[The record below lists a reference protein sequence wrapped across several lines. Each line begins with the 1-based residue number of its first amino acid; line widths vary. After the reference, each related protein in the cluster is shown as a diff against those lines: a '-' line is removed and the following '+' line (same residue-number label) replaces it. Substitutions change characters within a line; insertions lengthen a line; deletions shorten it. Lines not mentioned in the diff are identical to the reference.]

1 MYPTWSR
8 AGGHN
13 MSRNKIE
20 MSKYIFAR
28 IHESA
33 SSVDSMYIADN
44 EIRWLARKD
53 DDDLN
58 LMINAEVNV
67 LILGAKTFAVSIK
80 NGSDT
85 YFCFSG
91 LVVPEQLPAN
101 LSEIELTPGLFSCV
115 VYTAN
120 LPALA
125 TAAQARDILEQ
136 QYSGQEGYG
145 GHEIDEVAPLFPK
158 LYFVKANENISTN
171 YLNNLERVAGAF
183 ISAGYVSYP
192 LEVNDNLKLRLL
204 SLFEA
209 GAETIPFAL
218 PLQGILSYNWPS
230 LFLDLYRCLEQL
242 YTALKLKSLVT
253 KLPYQGA
260 LADLAYLLE
269 EELSWRPKE
278 QDALASILSHSTEGT
293 RSKILSA
300 FKFDVSELTEY
311 SASKCAANIYKLR
324 NSHVHFRP
332 AMKADNKS
340 GEQWNDIMIA
350 MCDAID
356 DVYEALGVEFLIDK
370 TKLQSTNQ

>member
-1 MYPTWSR
+1 
-8 AGGHN
+8 
-13 MSRNKIE
+13 MSRNKKA
-20 MSKYIFAR
+20 MSKYIFDR

-33 SSVDSMYIADN
+33 SSLDSMYIADDKS
-44 EIRWLARKD
+44 RWLARKD

-58 LMINAEVNV
+58 LMTNAEVNV
-67 LILGAKTFAVSIK
+67 LILGAKTFAVSIR

-101 LSEIELTPGLFSCV
+101 LSEIEPTPGLFSCV
-115 VYTAN
+115 VFMAN

-136 QYSGQEGYG
+136 QYYGQEGYC
-145 GHEIDEVAPLFPK
+145 GHEINDVAPLFPE

-171 YLNNLERVAGAF
+171 YLNKLERVAGAF

-192 LEVNDNLKLRLL
+192 LEVNDNLKSRLL

-253 KLPYQGA
+253 KLPYKGA

-300 FKFDVSELTEY
+300 FKIDISDLTEY
-311 SASKCAANIYKLR
+311 SASKCAANIYRLR

-340 GEQWNDIMIA
+340 GEQWNDIVIA
-350 MCDAID
+350 MCDAVD
-356 DVYEALGVEFLIDK
+356 DVYESLGMEFLTDR
-370 TKLQSTNQ
+370 TKLESLSQKVD

>member
-1 MYPTWSR
+1 
-8 AGGHN
+8 
-13 MSRNKIE
+13 MSRNKKE
-20 MSKYIFAR
+20 MSTYIFER

-33 SSVDSMYIADN
+33 SALDSMYIADN
-44 EIRWLARKD
+44 KIRWLARKD

-80 NGSDT
+80 NGSDN

-91 LVVPEQLPAN
+91 LIVPEQLPAN
-101 LSEIELTPGLFSCV
+101 LTEIDPTPGLFSCV
-115 VYTAN
+115 VFTAN

-136 QYSGQEGYG
+136 QYRGQEGYE
-145 GHEIDEVAPLFPK
+145 GHEINEIVPLFPS
-158 LYFVKANENISTN
+158 LYFVKAHKNVSTN
-171 YLNNLERVAGAF
+171 YLNSLERVAGAF
-183 ISAGYVSYP
+183 ISAGYVSHP
-192 LEVNDNLKLRLL
+192 LEVNDNLKSRLL

-209 GAETIPFAL
+209 GAETIPFGL

-230 LFLDLYRCLEQL
+230 LFLELYRCLEQL

-253 KLPYQGA
+253 KLPYKGT

-269 EELSWRPKE
+269 DELSWRPKE
-278 QDALASILSHSTEGT
+278 QDALASILSHSTEET

-300 FKFDVSELTEY
+300 FKFDVSQLTDY
-311 SASKCAANIYKLR
+311 SASKCAVNIYKLR

-332 AMKADNKS
+332 AMKAEKKPS
-340 GEQWNDIMIA
+340 EQWNEIVIA
-350 MCDAID
+350 MCDAVD
-356 DVYEALGVEFLIDK
+356 DVYEALGIEFLTAR
-370 TKLQSTNQ
+370 TKLEPII